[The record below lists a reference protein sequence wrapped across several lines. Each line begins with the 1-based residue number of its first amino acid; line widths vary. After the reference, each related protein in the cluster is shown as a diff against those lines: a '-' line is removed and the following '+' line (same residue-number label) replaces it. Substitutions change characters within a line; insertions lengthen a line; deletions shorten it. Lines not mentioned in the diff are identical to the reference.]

1 MHSFRLLK
9 GHTVAAVAFFSL
21 LANGCTSAP
30 PKSEGYLAP
39 KPGSTVEYRVTNTGS
54 FGNNTSLSMMRIS
67 ESTWKG
73 QPVLRYESPTGVLLN
88 NGQAGI
94 VALLNPA
101 GEPTIQYE
109 PAFGYQWPLA
119 VGKTWESDHVA
130 TTGAGSKVPI
140 KASWKVEDYGDVTV
154 PAGTFKAW
162 RVTMT
167 DNLGFRQTTWS
178 VPQKMGMFAKR
189 LSERPDGHPQGGG
202 TQLYEMTQVP
212 AIR

>member
-1 MHSFRLLK
+1 
-9 GHTVAAVAFFSL
+9 L
-21 LANGCTSAP
+21 LATGCANAP
-30 PKSEGYLAP
+30 PKAESYRAP
-39 KPGSTVEYRVTNTGS
+39 KPGSTAEYRVTNTGS

-73 QPVLRYESPTGVLLN
+73 QPVLRYEAPTGSSLRDS
-88 NGQAGI
+88 QARI

-101 GEPTIQYE
+101 GQPTIQYE

-119 VGKTWESDHVA
+119 VGKTWESDHVV
-130 TTGAGSKVPI
+130 TMGTGSQVPI
-140 KASWKVEDYGDVTV
+140 KAFWKVEDYGDVNV

-167 DNLGFRQTTWS
+167 DNLGFRETTWS
-178 VPQKMGMFAKR
+178 VPQKIGMFVKR
-189 LSERPDGHPQGGG
+189 LSERPDGHPQGTG